1 MNNDVPEVVSYS
13 MAIIKVACEQQT
25 HFRSSLLKCVC
36 CSQALIKV
44 VIAKL
49 RVLEN
54 YMKEKKLCN

>member
-1 MNNDVPEVVSYS
+1 MNNDVPEVASYS
-13 MAIIKVACEQQT
+13 MAIIKV
-25 HFRSSLLKCVC
+25 L
-36 CSQALIKV
+36 V

>member
-13 MAIIKVACEQQT
+13 MAI
-25 HFRSSLLKCVC
+25 
-36 CSQALIKV
+36 KV

-49 RVLEN
+49 RMQEN

>member
-13 MAIIKVACEQQT
+13 IAIIKVACEQQT
-25 HFRSSLLKCVC
+25 HFRSSLQCVC
-36 CSQALIKV
+36 CSQAIIKV